1 MLYYYVIAP
10 LYAIASGNP
19 QIVSMALG
27 VISMLA
33 IIPLG
38 EMSWLMFRSRQ
49 SFVLTLLL
57 FTLSA
62 DASLMGTWL
71 SNPTLALI
79 TIPTFFYF
87 LYRVFWLKEADKLW
101 LMALFLGLS
110 NQAII
115 FTLYLFGV
123 VLIPWWLQNYFENK
137 QSGQQQENKK
147 LKFNKKIIIK
157 AVVVYLG
164 SVSTIIATQLLL
176 AKRGIFQLQA
186 LVQISTTGT
195 SANTVLGG
203 VFSNYLEVLTNNFTP
218 SKPILTLA
226 LLLVTI
232 YFAIKKLTKKNQLFF
247 LIALLSPLVLTS
259 WYYRSA
265 YHTLIGVTP
274 ILYVLI
280 SKVLIEIK
288 KEVHWGAVIS
298 LAIIGVFT
306 ISNFQYL
313 KLSNTTGLNPV
324 AIQTGAN
331 LKNQLEAI
339 DYTYSQAEGK
349 PFTFSSITSPY
360 GYNTT
365 WSYLYSWYGQTKYHY
380 LPDFVGM
387 SQTGIFGEG
396 LLSEQDAPAKVHFI
410 IYEPEQGIPIW
421 LTQDF
426 INKQNKISTL
436 VEKVEFGSIVVERR
450 VGIE

>member
-1 MLYYYVIAP
+1 MPKLSAPKTTTKATSNTKFRLIAYIIFFLFGALVRVWLASNNNVIFWFDQSRDAIIARNMVLNHDLKVQGPSASGTSDTVYHGVLYYYVVAP

-38 EMSWLMFRSRQ
+38 ELSWLMFRSRQ

-57 FTLSA
+57 FSLSA
-62 DASLMGTWL
+62 DASLMGAWL

-79 TIPTFFYF
+79 TIPAFFYF

-123 VLIPWWLQNYFENK
+123 ILISWWLQNYFENK
-137 QSGQQQENKK
+137 QLGQQQENNK
-147 LKFNKKIIIK
+147 LEFNKKNIIK
-157 AVVVYLG
+157 AVAVYLG

-186 LVQISTTGT
+186 LGQISTTGT

-203 VFSNYLEVLTNNFTP
+203 VLNNYLEVLTNNLTP

-232 YFAIKKLTKKNQLFF
+232 YFVTKKLTKKNQLFF
-247 LIALLSPLVLTS
+247 SDCTILSTCSHLV
-259 WYYRSA
+259 
-265 YHTLIGVTP
+265 
-274 ILYVLI
+274 VL
-280 SKVLIEIK
+280 
-288 KEVHWGAVIS
+288 
-298 LAIIGVFT
+298 
-306 ISNFQYL
+306 
-313 KLSNTTGLNPV
+313 P
-324 AIQTGAN
+324 
-331 LKNQLEAI
+331 
-339 DYTYSQAEGK
+339 
-349 PFTFSSITSPY
+349 
-360 GYNTT
+360 
-365 WSYLYSWYGQTKYHY
+365 
-380 LPDFVGM
+380 
-387 SQTGIFGEG
+387 
-396 LLSEQDAPAKVHFI
+396 
-410 IYEPEQGIPIW
+410 
-421 LTQDF
+421 
-426 INKQNKISTL
+426 
-436 VEKVEFGSIVVERR
+436 
-450 VGIE
+450 